1 MCCRVMILRQDASAW
16 QNLTSLAVMSIMIH
30 CSIRVLPTGFREGE
44 AMPKTRT
51 GLRASHV
58 VAIGVIVVGL
68 LVYNLHPTFSGAQNP
83 AQQAPGG
90 RPTAVWPNVKPTA
103 SSSEDTVRFEATWA
117 TTEGIVTSV
126 KYQYQ
131 IGTQSVPER
140 SLNRRGPNPWK
151 SDPKLYNGHDKVTFT
166 VTATSPRGDTTT
178 TCLILHYRQ
187 GNQIGVSAPGSV
199 TARRQEPAKAVCTY
213 GPIG

>member
-1 MCCRVMILRQDASAW
+1 LDRLSGMCCRVMILRQDASAW

-126 KYQYQ
+126 KIPVPDWHSICAGEVAKQERP
-131 IGTQSVPER
+131 QSVEIGPEA
-140 SLNRRGPNPWK
+140 L
-151 SDPKLYNGHDKVTFT
+151 
-166 VTATSPRGDTTT
+166 
-178 TCLILHYRQ
+178 
-187 GNQIGVSAPGSV
+187 
-199 TARRQEPAKAVCTY
+199 
-213 GPIG
+213 